1 MTAQA
6 VQVLFVTHDDM
17 LWQHWAQLDAVQWIA
32 VRGRTL
38 DDLKRWRDQGGTLA
52 VLDAGMPG
60 MLPLAAGDGWQVLLN
75 DVRVLV
81 ASTRPSD
88 EEGKQVLSF
97 GASGY
102 AHAYVP
108 AEALGRILSHIAA
121 GDIWM
126 GRTLVTRLL
135 REIDNRLPSQT
146 SADWAK
152 GLTQREMEV
161 AQRAAMGDSN
171 QAIADAFGI
180 TERTVRAHLSAV
192 FDKLGVSDRLMLALR
207 VHGIQAR

>member
-6 VQVLFVTHDDM
+6 VHVLLVTHDDL
-17 LWQHWAQLDAVQWIA
+17 LWRHWEQLDAGRWTA

-38 DDLKRWRDQGGTLA
+38 DDLKRWQHQGRRLA
-52 VLDAGMPG
+52 VLDSGLPDLPG
-60 MLPLAAGDGWQVLLN
+60 WGDSQTWQPLLK
-75 DVRVLV
+75 DVRLLV
-81 ASTRPSD
+81 ASTSPSD
-88 EEGKQVLSF
+88 EEGKQALSL

-102 AHAYVP
+102 AHAYAP
-108 AEALGRILSHIAA
+108 AEALGRILTHVSA

-135 REIDNRLPSQT
+135 REIDSRLSHRT
-146 SADWAK
+146 SDDWAN
-152 GLTQREMEV
+152 GLTQREVEV

-171 QAIADAFGI
+171 QAIADELGI

-192 FDKLGVSDRLMLALR
+192 FDKLGVADRLMLALK
-207 VHGIQAR
+207 VHGIQ